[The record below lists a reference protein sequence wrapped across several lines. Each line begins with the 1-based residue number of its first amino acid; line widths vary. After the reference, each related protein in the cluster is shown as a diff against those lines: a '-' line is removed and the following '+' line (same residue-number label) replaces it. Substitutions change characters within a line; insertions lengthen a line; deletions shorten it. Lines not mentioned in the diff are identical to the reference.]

1 MSPAV
6 ATGAAAAVEAGFG
19 DGLQEMSPCKDT
31 CLPLRGSSSI
41 STFGTLNNLDL
52 LMSHWAALG

>member
-6 ATGAAAAVEAGFG
+6 ATGAAAAVEAGEAG

-31 CLPLRGSSSI
+31 CLPLRGSSLI
-41 STFGTLNNLDL
+41 STFGTLNNLV
-52 LMSHWAALG
+52 MSHWAALG

>member
-31 CLPLRGSSSI
+31 CLPLRGSSLI
-41 STFGTLNNLDL
+41 STFGTLNNLV
-52 LMSHWAALG
+52 MSH